1 MEIYQVAMDTEGVR
15 DIGNRVDAFEEREDG
30 QMSIVAIRFRQACK
44 DALQKPRS
52 YKEGN
57 SAKNAYL
64 ILSTS
69 VRI

>member
-1 MEIYQVAMDTEGVR
+1 LIDASVDTEGVR
-15 DIGNRVDAFEEREDG
+15 DMGNRVDAFEEREDG

>member
-1 MEIYQVAMDTEGVR
+1 LIDASVDTEGVR
-15 DIGNRVDAFEEREDG
+15 DMGNRVDAFEEREDS